1 MAFTL
6 GAVALAWNAAAI
18 RKYFEHEPLLEL
30 SPPPAE
36 DAFQAPPH
44 YVRAMEA
51 LKRKEIRPGMSV
63 ADLFAISA
71 PDRLETI
78 GPFVECTFTGFVGYQ
93 HLTVIAKNDGLVRA
107 IDSGCTYDNLFFD
120 EMTPEDNAEYE
131 RALNH
136 VYLSELDQG
145 TQ

>member
-1 MAFTL
+1 
-6 GAVALAWNAAAI
+6 
-18 RKYFEHEPLLEL
+18 
-30 SPPPAE
+30 
-36 DAFQAPPH
+36 
-44 YVRAMEA
+44 
-51 LKRKEIRPGMSV
+51 MSV